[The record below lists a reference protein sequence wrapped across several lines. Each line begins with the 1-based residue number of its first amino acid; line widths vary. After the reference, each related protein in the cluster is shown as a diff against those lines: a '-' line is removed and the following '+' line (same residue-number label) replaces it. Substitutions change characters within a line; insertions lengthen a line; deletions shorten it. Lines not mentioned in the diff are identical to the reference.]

1 MKSKPLKE
9 AMKASGRCCS
19 LNNCLAKNCEGIHF
33 LIKLQALHLELYPPG
48 DPKEVYFRTAYK
60 TPFCS
65 KSSFAEHHPRTASK
79 AKYETVIYNFIKCCS
94 SHEKIE
100 LILNL
105 FTIILV
111 NKKIKQAISYYE
123 VNPFSVFYHNKNQG
137 KLQPRPQSN
146 FKKILLAPHY
156 FARNFFLI

>member
-9 AMKASGRCCS
+9 AMKASSRCCS
-19 LNNCLAKNCEGIHF
+19 LNNCLGKNCEGIHF
-33 LIKLQALHLELYPPG
+33 LIKLQALHLELYPPRG
-48 DPKEVYFRTAYK
+48 AKEVYFRTAYK

-79 AKYETVIYNFIKCCS
+79 AKYE
-94 SHEKIE
+94 

-105 FTIILV
+105 LTIILV

-123 VNPFSVFYHNKNQG
+123 VNPFSVFYHHKNQG
-137 KLQPRPQSN
+137 KLQPRPQSI
-146 FKKILLAPHY
+146 FKKNTPGTAL
-156 FARNFFLI
+156 FREKFFVDLICQLQNNRK